1 MLRSLVL
8 IISVFL
14 SLIVR
19 AADPASLVIENC
31 QYPNPQAA
39 QSAWRPSS
47 SGTIPVAIT
56 NLQGKPA
63 IRMPCKFVG
72 NDIERASWDRTVQL
86 DLSTASGV
94 RLQIW
99 CADAAPVSHFSLYF
113 KSGAGWYSA
122 TFYPAK
128 VGQWNDIVLD
138 KTVTQSEGTPAG
150 WGKIEAIRVSAW
162 RGNTNDTEFF
172 LGGIRRFGELGVDAS
187 VAILRADSVTA
198 GDRSSFEQAAERM
211 GSKLA
216 GLGIGCAVLSDLDAS
231 AERLKMAKM
240 VVLPYN
246 PSVPEAVA
254 QELQKYVESGGKIM
268 AFYHVPPLLHQALGI
283 TAGEHVKAAGPDAFA
298 KMRFFPGALAGAPEE
313 VEQQSWNVNSYKAIA
328 GRAKVLAEWVDAKGH
343 SSGQPALIA
352 SSNGVVMTHILL
364 PGDPVRKDR
373 LMLAL
378 TGYLIPELWPQ
389 AAQAAITRAGE
400 LSSYGTFDE
409 AVSGISSLSRSAN
422 VVKAVQAAK
431 QLHAHALSLAAAGEH
446 GQAIDQARAAH
457 RSLEE
462 AYGSAQKGER
472 GEFRAFWCHS
482 AFGVRGIE
490 WDEAIERLADNGFT
504 AILPNMLWG
513 GVAFYPSK
521 VLPTASAVSAQGDQ
535 IEACLKAAR
544 KHGVEV
550 HVWKVNW
557 NLGSAAPKEF
567 LERMRAANRL
577 QRSFQGKEEPW
588 LCPSHPENQKLEVD
602 SMVEVVRNYRVNG
615 IHFDYIRYPDSSHC
629 FCDGCRER
637 FTKLHPSLKD
647 WPKDVLSGGPLR
659 DQWLEWRRSNIT
671 AVVRET
677 SRQAR
682 QVRKGI
688 KLSAAVFRNWPNDRE
703 SVGQDWK
710 YWCDQ
715 GYLDF
720 VCPMDYTDNN
730 RVFENMV
737 RQQREWAGK
746 VPCYPGIGVSVWPSS
761 FGADDVIDQI
771 LITRKYRTK
780 GFVIFNYG
788 VPESATLTPL
798 LGKGIT
804 R

>member
-1 MLRSLVL
+1 MLRLFLLL
-8 IISVFL
+8 IALSP
-14 SLIVR
+14 SLILR
-19 AADPASLVIENC
+19 AADPASLVFESGR
-31 QYPNPQAA
+31 YPDSQAA

-47 SGTIPVAIT
+47 IGTLPVSVT
-56 NLQGKPA
+56 NLEGKA
-63 IRMPCKFVG
+63 ALRMPCQFIGK
-72 NDIERASWDRTVQL
+72 DIERASWDKAVQL
-86 DLSTASGV
+86 DLSTARGV
-94 RLQIW
+94 RLQFW
-99 CADAAPVSHFSLYF
+99 CANPAPVSHFSLYF
-113 KSGAGWYSA
+113 KSGAGWYSG
-122 TFYPAK
+122 TFYPGNAS
-128 VGQWNDIVLD
+128 QWNDIAID
-138 KTVTQSEGTPAG
+138 KTVTQAEGTPTG
-150 WGKIEAIRVSAW
+150 WGKIDAIRVSAW
-162 RGNTNDTEFF
+162 RGNTNNTEFYI
-172 LGGIRRFGELGVDAS
+172 GAISRVGELGVDAS
-187 VAILRADSVTA
+187 VAILRADSVSA
-198 GDRSSFEQAAERM
+198 GDRTAFEQAAEGIGARL
-211 GSKLA
+211 S

-231 AERLKMAKM
+231 AERLKAAKL

-246 PSVPEAVA
+246 PSVPEPVA
-254 QELQKYVESGGKIM
+254 QELKNYLQAGGRIM
-268 AFYHVPPLLHQALGI
+268 AFYHVPPTLRPMLGV
-283 TAGEHVKAAGPDAFA
+283 TDGGHVKAANPGAYS
-298 KMRFFPGALAGAPEE
+298 KIRFVPGALEGAPDE
-313 VEQQSWNVNSYKAIA
+313 VEQQSWNINNYKAVE
-328 GRAKVLAEWVDAKGH
+328 GRARVLAEWVDARGT
-343 SSGQPALIA
+343 SSGQAALIA

-364 PGDPVRKDR
+364 PGDPARKDR

-389 AAQAAITRAGE
+389 AAQEAIRRAGE
-400 LSSYGTFDE
+400 LSKYRTFDE
-409 AVSGISSLSRSAN
+409 TVDSIQALSRSAK
-422 VVKAVQAAK
+422 VVKAVQNAK
-431 QLHAHALSLAAAGEH
+431 RLRAEATSLAAAGNY
-446 GQAIDQARAAH
+446 GQAIDRARDAH
-457 RSLEE
+457 RHLEE
-462 AYGSAQKGER
+462 AYCLAQKGER
-472 GEFRAFWCHS
+472 GEFRAYWCHS

-513 GVAFYPSK
+513 GVAFYPSR
-521 VLPTASAVSAQGDQ
+521 VLPTASAVSTQGDQ
-535 IEACLKAAR
+535 IEACLKAAK
-544 KHGVEV
+544 KHGIEV

-567 LERMRAANRL
+567 LERMRAAGRL

-602 SMVEVVRNYRVNG
+602 SMVEVVRNYPVNG

-637 FTKLHPSLKD
+637 FQKLHPSLKD
-647 WPKDVLSGGPLR
+647 WPKDVLSGGNLR
-659 DQWLEWRRSNIT
+659 QEWLEWRRANIT

-677 SRQAR
+677 SKQAR

-688 KLSAAVFRNWPNDRE
+688 KLSAAVFRNWPNDRD

-710 YWCDQ
+710 FWCDQ

-746 VPCYPGIGVSVWPSS
+746 VPCYPGIGVSASASS
-761 FGADDVIDQI
+761 FGVDKVIDQI
-771 LITRKYRTK
+771 LITRNHQTK

-788 VPESATLTPL
+788 VPESGTLTPL